1 MHRDKEA
8 VRSRRGAFEGDPIVV
23 EDRKRCG
30 WGAVLAAVTLFATLL
45 LTVPAGPAT
54 AAAGRGTP
62 VVVRHTPAGG
72 DEVRALV
79 RRLGGTVGRDL
90 RIIDGFAAEV
100 PAAALPL
107 LRASAAVSS
116 VTANQRV
123 RLHTIGGF
131 DAKNYSPTTMY
142 WVAQEVTGAG
152 EYWNS
157 GLTGKGVDVALLDS
171 GVVEVNGLRGG
182 KVVHGPDLSYEAENS
197 SLRNQDTFGHGTHM
211 AGIIAGRDDG
221 APAVIRKGNEDH
233 FLGMAPG
240 ARLVSLK
247 LADASGATDVSQVIA
262 GIDWVVQNRNRN
274 GLNIRVLNLS
284 FGTDGVQSY
293 LLDPLTY
300 AVEVAWRKGIVV
312 VVSAGNEG
320 FGSTKLNN
328 PAYDPHILAVGGA
341 DGAGTYDYK
350 DDTIQ
355 SWSSRGDGTRN
366 PDLVAPGASIV
377 SLRDPGST
385 IDTENPAA
393 RVASRFFKGTGTSQ
407 AAAVVSGAAALVV
420 QQRPTIT
427 PDQVKRL
434 LILGAQ
440 RLWRADLVAQGHGM
454 MDLKFVRGLP
464 TPGATTSVQRFA
476 YATGTGS
483 LEASRGSLHTQN
495 EAGAL
500 LAGETDAFGAAWD
513 GRRWSGL
520 TWTGTT
526 WAGGTWSGTAFSG
539 GTWNGQVW
547 SGRRWS
553 SGSWTGRRWSGSTWT
568 AGTWAGRR
576 WSGGSWAGRRWSGG
590 GWS

>member
-1 MHRDKEA
+1 VLEDHR
-8 VRSRRGAFEGDPIVV
+8 
-23 EDRKRCG
+23 RCG
-30 WGAVLAAVTLFATLL
+30 WGTVLAAVTLFATLL
-45 LTVPAGPAT
+45 LAVPATP
-54 AAAGRGTP
+54 AAAAPGGR
-62 VVVRHTPAGG
+62 VSVIVRHDGGAGAG
-72 DEVRALV
+72 TEALV
-79 RRLGGTVGRDL
+79 RRLGGMVGRRL
-90 RIIDGFAAEV
+90 GIIDGFAATV
-100 PAAALPL
+100 PASAVAR
-107 LRASAAVSS
+107 LRAGQGVRS
-116 VTANQRV
+116 VTANQPV
-123 RLHTIGGF
+123 TLNTIGGF
-131 DAKNYSPTTMY
+131 DAKAFSPTTMY

-157 GLTGKGVDVALLDS
+157 GYTGRGVDVALLDT
-171 GVVEVNGLRGG
+171 GVVEVNGLRSG
-182 KVVHGPDLSYEAENS
+182 KVVYGPDLSYEADNPD
-197 SLRNQDTFGHGTHM
+197 LRHKDTYGHGTHM
-211 AGIIAGRDDG
+211 AGIIAGRDDST
-221 APAVIRKGNEDH
+221 PIHKGNEDG

-240 ARLVSLK
+240 ARVVSVK

-300 AVEVAWRKGIVV
+300 AAEVAWRKGIVV

-328 PAYDPHILAVGGA
+328 PAYDPHVLAVGGA

-355 SWSSRGDGTRN
+355 SWSSRGDGARN

-385 IDTENPAA
+385 IDTDYPTA
-393 RVASRFFKGTGTSQ
+393 RVATRFFKGTGTSQ
-407 AAAVVSGAAALVV
+407 AAAVVSGAAALVI

-427 PDQVKRL
+427 PNQVKRL
-434 LILGAQ
+434 LTNGAQ
-440 RLWRADLVAQGHGM
+440 RLWKADPVAQGRGM
-454 MDLKFVRGLP
+454 LDLKFVRDQP
-464 TPGATTSVQRFA
+464 TPPAFA
-476 YATGTGS
+476 AAQPFAFATGTGS
-483 LEASRGSLHTQN
+483 LEASRGSLHTENQ
-495 EAGAL
+495 AGVGL
-500 LAGETDAFGAAWD
+500 VGETDAFGGAWD
-513 GRRWSGL
+513 GRRWSEQA
-520 TWTGTT
+520 WTGLT

-553 SGSWTGRRWSGSTWT
+553 SGTWTGRRWSVGSWT
-568 AGTWAGRR
+568 AGTWTGRR

-590 GWS
+590 GWN